1 MLLVLFRHGPAG
13 TALPSRGPE
22 DGQRPLTPRGVEK
35 TRRAGLGLRRVLESD
50 EPHIYSSPLVRAKET
65 ADLLAAAYVPM
76 LHVEIMEALVPGQP
90 MEEILGRI
98 VEIANGTVVLVGH
111 EPGLGHLAGLLVTGK
126 QMTLPLKKAG
136 ACGIEL
142 SEKIAPGQ
150 GDLKWMATPRM
161 LRALST

>member
-13 TALPSRGPE
+13 TADPARGPE
-22 DGQRPLTPRGVEK
+22 DAKRPLTPRGVEK
-35 TRRAGLGLRRVLESD
+35 TRRAALGLARVLET
-50 EPHIYSSPLVRAKET
+50 EPHIFSSPLLRAKET

-76 LHVEIMEALVPGQP
+76 LQVEVLEALVPGRP
-90 MEEILGRI
+90 LEEILGRI
-98 VEIANGTVVLVGH
+98 AEIASGTVVLVGH
-111 EPGLGHLAGLLVTGK
+111 EPGLGHMAALLVTGR

-142 SEKIAPGQ
+142 SGNIAPGQ
-150 GDLKWMATPRM
+150 GELLFLATPRM